1 MGFGDLIQNT
11 NTSNLSDPTP
21 NGLWYRFVKVL
32 LKFTMSLS
40 INLTPKRSK
49 LSLKSI
55 ARIILQMEA
64 SAVRPS
70 LKTITARWEAS
81 VVKTFAED
89 LIPPTLEPC
98 KGGRKEP
105 TTELSF
111 DLHAGALGVHTPHTY
126 HADTQAVIIINKMKL
141 ITLNSHKENN
151 EGMKN

>member
-1 MGFGDLIQNT
+1 
-11 NTSNLSDPTP
+11 
-21 NGLWYRFVKVL
+21 
-32 LKFTMSLS
+32 
-40 INLTPKRSK
+40 
-49 LSLKSI
+49 
-55 ARIILQMEA
+55 MEA

-70 LKTITARWEAS
+70 LKTITDRWEAS

-89 LIPPTLEPC
+89 LIPPPPTLEPC

-111 DLHAGALGVHTPHTY
+111 DLHVGALEVQTPHTY
-126 HADTQAVIIINKMKL
+126 HPDTQAVIIINKMKL